1 MPRMR
6 YSKLEIRSAIIIID
20 ILSKLVSLHFT
31 NLLLWASVI
40 SWSNSSS
47 FHITCSGLNKHEI
60 STSSTSFT
68 LPTAIQFGFAWEEK
82 QLQVTTDER
91 WNECTNIKSTTLNK
105 PLAARW
111 LPSSHSG
118 LKKREESWVRVN
130 FRKDFW
136 DCLILGTGKKW
147 PTDDRRVPNN
157 HPRNNCGT
165 QLGSSSLLDSVL
177 LGIRLPYLCRMCW
190 YPRHLCRLSLLALFR
205 RQHQLDQPKTETG
218 GVRKEQRTKGGLSR
232 DGEMKG

>member
-1 MPRMR
+1 MLLFQRCALRKFYAREGHNARDQIAFYVFDSFLLEDQRNAGNICMPRMR
-6 YSKLEIRSAIIIID
+6 YSNLEIRPAVIIID

-91 WNECTNIKSTTLNK
+91 WNECANTKFTTLNK

-111 LPSSHSG
+111 LPSRHSG
-118 LKKREESWVRVN
+118 LKKREESWVRV
-130 FRKDFW
+130 
-136 DCLILGTGKKW
+136 GT
-147 PTDDRRVPNN
+147 V
-157 HPRNNCGT
+157 
-165 QLGSSSLLDSVL
+165 
-177 LGIRLPYLCRMCW
+177 
-190 YPRHLCRLSLLALFR
+190 
-205 RQHQLDQPKTETG
+205 
-218 GVRKEQRTKGGLSR
+218 
-232 DGEMKG
+232 